1 MRRIVFA
8 AFGLLLSCMPAIPQT
23 LPQKVWNLQSP
34 MVDLGDYQCTSI
46 SIATTL
52 LTCASLSAV
61 PAGAVFAVVQVESN
75 AARWRTDGTAPTASV
90 GQPLAVLTPIYFTVN
105 PLSNVQ
111 LIPQSSTMTIDV
123 SFYGVR

>member
-1 MRRIVFA
+1 MRRSVLTA
-8 AFGLLLSCMPAIPQT
+8 LWLLLAIVPAWAQT
-23 LPQKVWNLQSP
+23 LPQKVWTLQSP

-46 SIATTL
+46 SIATSL
-52 LTCASLSAV
+52 LTCSGLSAI

-75 AARWRTDGTAPTASV
+75 AARWHTDGTAPTASV
-90 GQPLAVLTPIYFTVN
+90 GQPLAVLTPIYFSVN

-111 LIPQSSTMTIDV
+111 LIPQTSTMTIDV